1 VLELDA
7 ATVSASHQ
15 LGVHL
20 RSFVAEAASVGEFL
34 PSGISRVLTDV
45 AALIDSFSAGPAMVD
60 TIDDVLASLAAFA
73 GMWNE
78 STVRGPAWRFGD
90 IGLRVERGLAVL
102 ELTSVLATADGG
114 DAANVASL
122 EVLLAANES
131 LVAYRRQHRSDVA
144 LAPTLE
150 LLLRDSDNPRGLLPS
165 MERVAEHVADVGWYD
180 GTATIR
186 RLIDLVTE
194 VSIDELASAEHLAM
208 IAAELSAFADG
219 VVGRWFATPVKPM
232 LMHAGRAAGMG

>member
-1 VLELDA
+1 M
-7 ATVSASHQ
+7 SASLQ
-15 LGVHL
+15 IGAQL

-45 AALIDSFSAGPAMVD
+45 AGLIDSFSAGPATVD

-90 IGLRVERGLAVL
+90 IGLRVQRGLAVL
-102 ELTSVLATADGG
+102 ELTSALAVSDGG
-114 DAANVASL
+114 DTANVASL

-150 LLLRDSDNPRGLLPS
+150 LLLRDSDNPRGLLTS
-165 MERVAEHVADVGWYD
+165 METVAEHVADVGWYE
-180 GTATIR
+180 GTAMIR
-186 RLIDLVTE
+186 RLVGLVTE
-194 VSIDELASAEHLAM
+194 VSIDELASADHLATV
-208 IAAELSAFADG
+208 ASALGAFAG
-219 VVGRWFATPVKPM
+219 EVVDRWFATPVKPM
-232 LMHAGRAAGMG
+232 LMQSGRAAGSR